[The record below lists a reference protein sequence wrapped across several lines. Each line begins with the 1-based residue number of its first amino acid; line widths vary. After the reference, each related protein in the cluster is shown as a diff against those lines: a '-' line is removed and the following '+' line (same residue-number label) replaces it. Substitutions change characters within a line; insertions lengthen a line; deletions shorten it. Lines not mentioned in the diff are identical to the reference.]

1 VATLKSSLKDI
12 KRNRK
17 RQVINMS
24 IKSRVKTMVSKVTTA
39 QTVEEARALLP
50 KAFSAIDKAASK
62 GVLHRNTAARKKS
75 YLVRSINTMEKR
87 LQGEVVSTPP
97 A

>member
-1 VATLKSSLKDI
+1 VANLKSSLKDI
-12 KRNRK
+12 KRSRK
-17 RQVINMS
+17 RQLRNTA
-24 IKSRVKTMVSKVTTA
+24 IKSGVKTIVSKVTTA
-39 QTVEEARALLP
+39 RTLEEAQTLLP
-50 KAFSAIDKAASK
+50 KAFSVIDKAVGK

-87 LQGEVVSTPP
+87 LRGEAVSTPP